1 MNRRVMIVSKVK
13 QEMRS
18 RSESESE
25 KGEKLDVIDPKPSD
39 LAMTRLKLG

>member
-1 MNRRVMIVSKVK
+1 MIWSEVK

-25 KGEKLDVIDPKPSD
+25 KGEKFHIVDPKPGD
-39 LAMTRLKLG
+39 LSMSRLKLP

>member
-1 MNRRVMIVSKVK
+1 MNRRVASSSEVK

-25 KGEKLDVIDPKPSD
+25 KGEKLEGADPKPQ
-39 LAMTRLKLG
+39 